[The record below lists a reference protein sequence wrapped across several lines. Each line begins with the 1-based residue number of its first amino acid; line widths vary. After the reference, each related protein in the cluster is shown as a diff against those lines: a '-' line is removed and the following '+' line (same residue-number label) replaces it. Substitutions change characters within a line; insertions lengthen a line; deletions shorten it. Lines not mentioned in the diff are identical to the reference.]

1 MENGRFGLFHTFNA
15 GAKVLPICGVL
26 GAVLSVPGKQVLVM
40 PYGILGTGYL
50 HKHDRDLVLRSLA
63 KMGPCWKLQYQSRN
77 NQSQCVSSVH
87 YAEAQRELIHWP
99 RYQWLVVM
107 VLIKEEIATLFPTQC
122 SHSSQQS
129 GNLNFRDTRGGGDKS
144 DPPAVVPSSSGEL
157 CIVIWGQS
165 SSSS

>member
-107 VLIKEEIATLFPTQC
+107 VLIKEEIATLDDGLVLPISTARKPFAYVFYP
-122 SHSSQQS
+122 
-129 GNLNFRDTRGGGDKS
+129 
-144 DPPAVVPSSSGEL
+144 
-157 CIVIWGQS
+157 VIQLFMAED
-165 SSSS
+165 